1 MKRGR
6 KKMRKGG
13 KERRRKKREC
23 QEGRIKEGRDTDKW
37 ILPQK
42 PRISKIQ
49 LLKHKKIKKED
60 HLVDTSFL
68 PRRGNKISMDGVAQ
82 TKF

>member
-1 MKRGR
+1 VKRGR